1 MLGDGVI
8 YVHKLQWKICLQNK
22 EAILVHQKG
31 LLKNQFCAMSMDKTK
46 HNAQR
51 HLGLGNGLGQ

>member
-8 YVHKLQWKICLQNK
+8 YVHKLRWKICLQNK

-46 HNAQR
+46 HNA
-51 HLGLGNGLGQ
+51 